1 MKKQKAAVE
10 ANIDTE
16 KARQDAVGF
25 SHSVNYI
32 RATLRQL
39 SEEGRKEV
47 EQMMADVVAKV
58 KVLAAQ

>member
-1 MKKQKAAVE
+1 MKKQKGPVE

-25 SHSVNYI
+25 SHSVNYL

-47 EQMMADVVAKV
+47 EQMMAAVVARV
-58 KVLAAQ
+58 KVLAGE